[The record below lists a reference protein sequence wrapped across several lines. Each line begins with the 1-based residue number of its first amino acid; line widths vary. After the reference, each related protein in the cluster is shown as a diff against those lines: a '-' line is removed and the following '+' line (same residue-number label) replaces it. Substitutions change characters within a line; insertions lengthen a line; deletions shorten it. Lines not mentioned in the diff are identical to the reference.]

1 MQDSEAVLFAKLY
14 LAGLAGL
21 AGGSWCIA
29 TFHLPLV
36 AKDSFDF
43 VLIRG

>member
-14 LAGLAGL
+14 LAGL